1 MQDLPA
7 TCYLW
12 NLWFSPGSRCP
23 KMTSL
28 GQPTPKGTRRASGR
42 GPGISGPGSPP
53 ALGHPC
59 TLSQLKDQVSRLQ
72 LRVTSQ
78 LESICHLFSKVRQD
92 LQEHH
97 KQVDALLQAVEA
109 HSPVL
114 DGQPVEVGQLSPG
127 EQAGQGHR
135 EAPSPKTPR
144 LPEVRTLRLW
154 DFENMVTTRS
164 SDWLRRPQSVWDQG
178 EWPSQHGAPQF
189 WQDILT
195 AQLWQV
201 FTDAHPCP
209 RVSRPALDMPY
220 TSRTRPQATDGR
232 LGVAWVSLKPSGS
245 ETRYS
250 VVAML
255 SKPMSLGQDS
265 KDPEPH
271 DEDTEAGDPS
281 APSSPGD
288 SQEEEAAP
296 AGPAQGPA
304 GEAVPLLKLIS
315 WDPEDLGDTCRRP
328 DALPGQSRRFAI
340 PHRLQRMRLL
350 RHREPVLATAV
361 SSFTRHAF
369 TCGRGGVKVWSLVGQ
384 VAEDRFPDGHLPAHT
399 QGPGA
404 YLRTCLLS
412 SNSRALLTG
421 GHNLGSVC
429 VWDLAAP
436 SLCVQAEL
444 PCPGLSCQA
453 LAADLGEHLAFAG
466 FTNGS
471 IRIWDLRDRRVVRDL
486 SGQVNGAKSLVVKD
500 HTIWTGGLDARLCSW
515 DLRMVREPL
524 VYLFESQIMSLS
536 HSPQEDWLLLGM
548 ANGQHWLQHGNGSR
562 ARMAGCKEGAVL
574 GLQFSPCGAGALLH
588 PVLRRVLGQPAG
600 RGGVRRPGLRVPCQ
614 LLRPRDRPALAPRR
628 VCPGGGGGAG
638 GGGCGPAGA
647 WGPAA
652 FSRGFADSHLHVIKQ
667 LEKTVGV
674 LSLGARTLSPVT
686 PSPVTP
692 SQSVAKTEGTPQ
704 PCSQAPLQA
713 VSRPKT
719 VPPTAGPGPTW
730 LPGGDLQDAF
740 QETSSSQMGHSAQGR

>member
-1 MQDLPA
+1 MNSARCPWRTRTRPSKPLSRDLLLCFRTWFRSEGPA
-7 TCYLW
+7 GYLLLVESVVQSW
-12 NLWFSPGSRCP
+12 ESLPEDDLSGPAHAQGHPQSIWAGSRNLWAREPASPGSSLHPEPAQGPGLQAAASSDLSAGEHLPPAWFLLFAVLQSPAGPPR
-23 KMTSL
+23 TSQA
-28 GQPTPKGTRRASGR
+28 GGRPPPGSGGPQPRPGRPARGGGFRAPGGRAGLQR
-42 GPGISGPGSPP
+42 GPDSPP
-53 ALGHPC
+53 CPRH
-59 TLSQLKDQVSRLQ
+59 Q
-72 LRVTSQ
+72 
-78 LESICHLFSKVRQD
+78 
-92 LQEHH
+92 
-97 KQVDALLQAVEA
+97 
-109 HSPVL
+109 
-114 DGQPVEVGQLSPG
+114 VGQLSPG

-574 GLQFSPCGAGALLH
+574 GLQFSPCGQWWVSVGVDELVTIHSMPAGALVFQVPEPSCILCCD
-588 PVLRRVLGQPAG
+588 VSSDNRLVVAG
-600 RGGVRRPGLRVPCQ
+600 SGDQ
-614 LLRPRDRPALAPRR
+614 A
-628 VCPGGGGGAG
+628 
-638 GGGCGPAGA
+638 
-647 WGPAA
+647 
-652 FSRGFADSHLHVIKQ
+652 
-667 LEKTVGV
+667 
-674 LSLGARTLSPVT
+674 
-686 PSPVTP
+686 
-692 SQSVAKTEGTPQ
+692 SVY
-704 PCSQAPLQA
+704 L
-713 VSRPKT
+713 VSY
-719 VPPTAGPGPTW
+719 
-730 LPGGDLQDAF
+730 
-740 QETSSSQMGHSAQGR
+740 